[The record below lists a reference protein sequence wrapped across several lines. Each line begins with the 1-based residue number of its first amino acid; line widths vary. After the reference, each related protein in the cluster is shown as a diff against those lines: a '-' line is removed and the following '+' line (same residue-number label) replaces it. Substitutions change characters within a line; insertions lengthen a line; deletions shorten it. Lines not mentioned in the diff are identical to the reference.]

1 MVSWLRL
8 RVAVPT
14 ASAES
19 LADFLLAEG
28 APAVVRDIE
37 GPTPGRV
44 VVEAHV
50 PATTHARVA
59 AALAAYLAPI
69 PDAAVESAP
78 LGDVDWEAVYRRHHP
93 PVFIGSRLAVAPPW
107 DVPEAQGREVIV
119 IEPGQAFGTGQ
130 HATTRMCLEEIEA
143 TVAGGGVQSA
153 LDVGTGSGLL
163 AAALAR
169 LGVPSV
175 VALDVDAAV
184 MPRARA
190 NLDRNGAREVRLF
203 CGRADA
209 CRARFDLVVANLLA
223 DALVHDAAALASVTA
238 NDGRLVIS
246 GLLDTQIEVVTAAF
260 AGWRTA
266 RVRSDDRWRTLA
278 LARTP

>member
-93 PVFIGSRLAVAPPW
+93 PVFIGRRLAVAPPW
-107 DVPEAQGREVIV
+107 DVPEAEGREVIV
-119 IEPGQAFGTGQ
+119 KGALRDGTFVDQ
-130 HATTRMCLEEIEA
+130 RDSLY
-143 TVAGGGVQSA
+143 
-153 LDVGTGSGLL
+153 
-163 AAALAR
+163 AAWQR
-169 LGVPSV
+169 
-175 VALDVDAAV
+175 AV
-184 MPRARA
+184 ERSR
-190 NLDRNGAREVRLF
+190 GWVTS
-203 CGRADA
+203 GRAPG
-209 CRARFDLVVANLLA
+209 
-223 DALVHDAAALASVTA
+223 SPT
-238 NDGRLVIS
+238 
-246 GLLDTQIEVVTAAF
+246 
-260 AGWRTA
+260 
-266 RVRSDDRWRTLA
+266 
-278 LARTP
+278 

>member
-37 GPTPGRV
+37 GPTPGRI

-93 PVFIGSRLAVAPPW
+93 PVFIGRRLAVAPPW
-107 DVPEAQGREVIV
+107 DVPEAEGREVIV

-184 MPRARA
+184 LP
-190 NLDRNGAREVRLF
+190 
-203 CGRADA
+203 RADA

-278 LARTP
+278 LARTT

>member
-1 MVSWLRL
+1 M
-8 RVAVPT
+8 
-14 ASAES
+14 
-19 LADFLLAEG
+19 
-28 APAVVRDIE
+28 
-37 GPTPGRV
+37 PG
-44 VVEAHV
+44 E
-50 PATTHARVA
+50 
-59 AALAAYLAPI
+59 
-69 PDAAVESAP
+69 
-78 LGDVDWEAVYRRHHP
+78 
-93 PVFIGSRLAVAPPW
+93 
-107 DVPEAQGREVIV
+107 
-119 IEPGQAFGTGQ
+119 AFGTGQ

-175 VALDVDAAV
+175 VALDVDPAV
-184 MPRARA
+184 LPRARA

-278 LARTP
+278 LARAA

>member
-44 VVEAHV
+44 VVE
-50 PATTHARVA
+50 
-59 AALAAYLAPI
+59 
-69 PDAAVESAP
+69 
-78 LGDVDWEAVYRRHHP
+78 
-93 PVFIGSRLAVAPPW
+93 
-107 DVPEAQGREVIV
+107 
-119 IEPGQAFGTGQ
+119 
-130 HATTRMCLEEIEA
+130 
-143 TVAGGGVQSA
+143 
-153 LDVGTGSGLL
+153 
-163 AAALAR
+163 ALAR

-278 LARTP
+278 LARAA